1 MNVYLTN
8 NMSFAFYKDTAKPKM
23 HLDGLKK

>member
-1 MNVYLTN
+1 MF
-8 NMSFAFYKDTAKPKM
+8 FAFYKDMAKPKM